1 LMMVGTLE
9 DMRGSVEIVFFPQT
23 VRETPAEFLAPD
35 RVVLVKARI
44 DLRDDSPKL
53 MALEV
58 RAPDLS
64 GGATPLRLKMPA
76 SSCSPDRLEVLKG
89 VLGNHPGSSPVL
101 LHLESQGRT
110 TVLKLG
116 GGFSVELR
124 SGLYGEIRSVLGVA
138 ALVD

>member
-1 LMMVGTLE
+1 MVGTLE

-23 VRETPAEFLAPD
+23 VRETPAELLTID
-35 RVVLVKARI
+35 RVVLVKSRI
-44 DLRDDSPKL
+44 DLRDDAPKL

-64 GGATPLRLKMPA
+64 GSATPLRLKMPA
-76 SSCSPDRLEVLKG
+76 ASCSPDRLEVLKG
-89 VLGNHPGSSPVL
+89 VLSNHPGTSPVL

-124 SGLYGEIRSVLGVA
+124 SGLYGEIRSVLGA
-138 ALVD
+138 GALVD